1 MQGRRKW
8 NVTQSEGASETS
20 ISSRVK
26 TNLSTMDFYADL
38 YFPRVGESFSVYKL
52 CLRKKGKIL
61 MIILTEKSE
70 GPWPPWPLPFL
81 HL

>member
-1 MQGRRKW
+1 MKLHGAQGRR

-38 YFPRVGESFSVYKL
+38 CFRRPEASCTKTYLPR
-52 CLRKKGKIL
+52 
-61 MIILTEKSE
+61 
-70 GPWPPWPLPFL
+70 
-81 HL
+81 